1 MTEATHPIRLSH
13 STLEIFNRCE
23 RLFQI
28 ERLLVT
34 DSVRDT
40 SADLSLGTAYGVGA
54 ASYLVHKDPKKALY
68 DAWLSYWPEIE
79 TEKKSVPHVV
89 QALLRSF
96 PVLDTILQDY
106 EVLMVHGKPATELSF
121 RINLSPEYYYVGYID
136 FVLQNKY
143 DKTCVVYDAKST
155 GLNLLDLSP
164 LYQNSAQVLGYS
176 IALDAMLGESM
187 SHYSLGYLVAQLGK
201 DYNIRI
207 HNLIF
212 EKTLLDRL
220 NWLITLG
227 TDLRRLEEYEA
238 LGFYP
243 RRGGSCLKFGKACKQ
258 FGVCTLSSMD
268 QRRKQEPD
276 EIGYDFVFELDDLV
290 NSHLERIGTS

>member
-1 MTEATHPIRLSH
+1 MASNPIRLSH
-13 STLEIFNRCE
+13 STLEIFQTCE
-23 RLFQI
+23 RKFQI
-28 ERLLVT
+28 ERLLQT
-34 DSVRDT
+34 DTVRDQ

-54 ASYLVHKDPKKALY
+54 ASYLVHRDPVKALY
-68 DAWLSYWPEIE
+68 DTWLAYWPEIE
-79 TEKKSVPHVV
+79 TEKKSVPHVI
-89 QALLRSF
+89 QCMIKTF
-96 PVLDTILQDY
+96 PVLDNIMQDY
-106 EVLMVHGKPATELSF
+106 EVLTIHGKPAVELSF

-176 IALDAMLGESM
+176 IALDAMLGESL

-201 DYNIRI
+201 DYNIRVQ
-207 HNLIF
+207 NMVF
-212 EKTLLDRL
+212 QKTLLDRL

-227 TDLRRLEEYEA
+227 TDLRRLEEYA
-238 LGFYP
+238 SLGFYP
-243 RRGGSCLKFGKACKQ
+243 RRGSGCVKYGKACKH

-268 QRRKQEPD
+268 ILREQEPD
-276 EIGYDFVFELDDLV
+276 PIEYDFVFELDDLV
-290 NSHLERIGTS
+290 NSHLERIGAL